1 MLLLMTTTMKKSKTG
16 QASGLEIAGL
26 SAEMLLLLNYFLP
39 CLLIYFLFII
49 IIIFAL
55 LLVVHGGN
63 FDGVLFCRG
72 RESFW
77 FCRTQVEE
85 REEREDLHRT
95 RVHLRM
101 KIHVSSK

>member
-72 RESFW
+72 RERVFG
-77 FCRTQVEE
+77 FAGRKLKKEK
-85 REEREDLHRT
+85 REKIFA
-95 RVHLRM
+95 VHVY
-101 KIHVSSK
+101 I